1 MRARCLKTA
10 RAPCPSSRRCASR
23 RAATMGPFGAA
34 TQFLHAHVVSR
45 LLSRLPGA
53 EREDDE
59 KALSEDVRV
68 GNRPGCDDPLEPKT
82 PGRTPSTD
90 ERGGARSGASAGET
104 SPEPSASASPPA
116 SPWRR
121 RFAPCASPKRRGD
134 GDLAASAVSPPA
146 SPPPPPPPRYRGK
159 ISPRSASSA
168 SSSAPG
174 SSPRSAPPPR
184 APPGAASPPL
194 PIFGVNS
201 SSCIRGAGGGRRSRP
216 PPPRARDPDPDL
228 DLDPDV
234 LPTPLDDRA
243 AATAWRLAFRDAV
256 RAGGSGPPAD
266 ARKRATSAATALAW

>member
-1 MRARCLKTA
+1 MTWRAPERWRRPAARRDECASTWNLPCWPDESWLNGLALLTDCICGDDHAREPRTARRKKSHGARAFFPSTSPRRMRARCLKTA

-134 GDLAASAVSPPA
+134 A
-146 SPPPPPPPRYRGK
+146 
-159 ISPRSASSA
+159 
-168 SSSAPG
+168 
-174 SSPRSAPPPR
+174 
-184 APPGAASPPL
+184 
-194 PIFGVNS
+194 
-201 SSCIRGAGGGRRSRP
+201 
-216 PPPRARDPDPDL
+216 
-228 DLDPDV
+228 
-234 LPTPLDDRA
+234 
-243 AATAWRLAFRDAV
+243 
-256 RAGGSGPPAD
+256 
-266 ARKRATSAATALAW
+266 